1 MFPLRWRWF
10 YFGCLTFLVGNVEI
24 VGAADVEKEF
34 KAAKAG
40 LMRQTLSPKEDVRAA
55 AMLKFPA
62 YPTPDAAKTLLQ
74 LGVSSQFEDVRR
86 GSYQALL
93 SYRNAE
99 KVAKLLSEEV
109 SSDLKR
115 AVIEPDGCVALV
127 VLLAADEPAVQK
139 YAHDVLALAEKAPS
153 GSQFLVTVVDQL
165 GEQDDNPECVRS
177 LQTLAESPLAGQY
190 AGFRRA
196 VVQSLIRLRRKEA
209 VTVLL
214 QLLPTATGEVRADI
228 QRHLAHLSGLPAT
241 DKPDWQ
247 AWWKEKQ
254 ADFKFPLLR
263 ADRKA
268 DAVAGLPSYYGLP
281 LYGSRLIFILDTSG
295 SMKGGRMEAAKR
307 ELSKAVTELPDD
319 VQFNIV
325 AFNSVVVPWQKDL
338 VHSGPETKKEALRF
352 VQSCTPQQT
361 TASYDALE
369 AALRFDADA
378 IYFLTDGAPYGGKTS
393 NPVEIVTQITKINRL
408 RRATIHAIG
417 IQAQAGQFE
426 GFLQSLADE
435 NFGVYRRVD

>member
-1 MFPLRWRWF
+1 MSILRWQIQWWSAL
-10 YFGCLTFLVGNVEI
+10 CLIAGFLANVN
-24 VGAADVEKEF
+24 AADVEKQF
-34 KAAKAG
+34 KAAKAN
-40 LMRQTLSPKEDVRAA
+40 LLRQTLSPKEDVRAA
-55 AMLKFPA
+55 AMEKFPA

-74 LGVSSQFEDVRR
+74 LGTTSQFEDVRR

-93 SYRNAE
+93 SYRNDE
-99 KVAKLLSEEV
+99 TVGKFLSDEI
-109 SSDLKR
+109 STDLKR
-115 AVIEPDGCVALV
+115 AVIEPDACVALV

-139 YAHDVLALAEKAPS
+139 QAQDVLTQAEKAHN

-165 GEQDDNPECVRS
+165 GELEDNPHSVRS

-196 VVQSLIRLRRKEA
+196 VVQSLIRQRQKEA
-209 VTVLL
+209 VSVLL
-214 QLLPTATGEVRADI
+214 QLLPTAIGEVRADI
-228 QRHLAHLSGLPAT
+228 QRHLAHLSGLPAA
-241 DKPDWQ
+241 DKPDWH

-254 ADFKFPLLR
+254 SDFKFPLVRVARR
-263 ADRKA
+263 AEA
-268 DAVAGLPSYYGLP
+268 AAGTPSYYGLP
-281 LYGSRLIFILDTSG
+281 LYGARLVFVLDTSG
-295 SMKGGRMEAAKR
+295 SMKGGRMESAKR
-307 ELSKAVTELPDD
+307 ELVKAVTELPDG

-325 AFNSVVVPWQKDL
+325 AFNSVVVPWQKNL
-338 VHSGPETKKEALRF
+338 VQTGPDTKKEALRF
-352 VQSCTPQQT
+352 IQSCTPQQT

-369 AALRFDADA
+369 AALKFDADA
-378 IYFLTDGAPYGGKTS
+378 IYFLTDGAPNS
-393 NPVEIVTQITKINRL
+393 NPVEIVTKITKINRL